1 VQVSSIVHRQG
12 RIDLEDLN
20 HRRDYKPWPVYAQ
33 SKLAMLMFAL
43 ELDRRSRAHGWGL
56 TSVAAHPGYAR
67 TALIENGPLP
77 RSRLVRAGMLG
88 VYRPFIEPLFSGSS
102 AEGAL
107 PIVMAATAPSV
118 QAGGYY
124 GPTRLKEMKGPPGLA
139 VAEPHARD
147 EAVARQLWE
156 LSVELTGAQWGPG
169 A

>member
-1 VQVSSIVHRQG
+1 
-12 RIDLEDLN
+12 
-20 HRRDYKPWPVYAQ
+20 
-33 SKLAMLMFAL
+33 L